1 MKDAPFRCSEQA
13 ERVALATGLNIG
25 CGYNK
30 STEPGWVNLD
40 CSPHV
45 EPEVLFDLAEISN
58 FGEKLPFRENQFSH
72 MLMSHVIEH
81 LPQPLPIMQE
91 LWRVAAPGCQLII
104 RVPYGSSDIA
114 FEDPTH
120 YRQYFLNSFSYFG
133 QPAYARADYG
143 YRGDWKERERLLVL
157 DPRFPEDDIPD
168 DPRDMMQ
175 IVNTFRN
182 VIDEFIVVLEAVK
195 PMRQPEAS
203 SGIPRVPVRFATRA
217 QMNAKIDELRDH
229 G

>member
-1 MKDAPFRCSEQA
+1 MQDSLPSAK
-13 ERVALATGLNIG
+13 LNIG
-25 CGYNK
+25 CGHNK
-30 STEPGWVNLD
+30 MTSPGWINLD

-45 EPEVLFDLAEISN
+45 EPDVLFNLFDI
-58 FGEKLPFRENQFSH
+58 EKGGLLPFHKEHFSA

-81 LPQPLPIMQE
+81 LPNPLPIMQE
-91 LWRVAAPGCQLII
+91 LWRVAKPDCELVI

-143 YRGDWKERERLLVL
+143 YRGDWMEKERVLVIDERFPREAIPE
-157 DPRFPEDDIPD
+157 DPREF
-168 DPRDMMQ
+168 MQ
-175 IVNTFRN
+175 MINTYRN
-182 VIDEFIVVLEAVK
+182 VIEEFIVVLVAVK
-195 PMRQPEAS
+195 PLRQPEAS
-203 SGIPRVPVRFATRA
+203 SGIPRVPVRFAYREDLTRGA
-217 QMNAKIDELRDH
+217 IAN